1 MNPHEDSWL
10 VARADALDARHIVR
24 GELGCPICAAR
35 YPVHDGVVDF
45 AAGSSRPTDVRAEQG
60 LALRAAAL
68 LGLTEPGGLVVLAG
82 DSSACADELLAMT
95 EGVQLLAL
103 DFAPG
108 LESGGPL
115 SLARIGDVLPLA
127 EGCARGIVLDVA
139 HATSSLLR
147 GAARALAPGGR
158 LLAPASAPVPSM
170 LRELARDDRHW
181 VAAKSASTVSAPV
194 AIAPRR

>member
-1 MNPHEDSWL
+1 VKPHEDSWL
-10 VARADALDARHIVR
+10 VARADELDARHIVR

-35 YPVHDGVVDF
+35 YPVRAGVVDF
-45 AAGSSRPTDVRAEQG
+45 SAGESSPQVMRAEQG

-82 DSSACADELLAMT
+82 EWSACSEELLAMT

-103 DFAPG
+103 DFAAE
-108 LESGGPL
+108 LESAGPL
-115 SLARIGDVLPLA
+115 SLALIADVIPLA
-127 EGCARGIVLDVA
+127 EGCARGMALDLA
-139 HATSSLLR
+139 HSTGSLLD
-147 GAARALAPGGR
+147 GAARALAPAGR
-158 LLAPASAPVPSM
+158 LLAPSTAPVPPM

-181 VAAKSASTVSAPV
+181 VAEKSPSITSAPV